1 MWSQSTFH
9 IVDHKWKYITW
20 LFKFFFHKQTLSD
33 PNYDSMLLLLM
44 KNYQEWKD
52 KSIYELSQIL
62 NVVENVEIIERDTK
76 RLITSLRT

>member
-1 MWSQSTFH
+1 
-9 IVDHKWKYITW
+9 
-20 LFKFFFHKQTLSD
+20 
-33 PNYDSMLLLLM
+33 M

-62 NVVENVEIIERDTK
+62 NVVENVEIIERGTK